1 MHSGGDYDQEDPPT
15 KAQPKPGEFVSPQ
28 MEMNYKINE
37 FALDAVMWVDGAA
50 ELSAL
55 KWGATKLFVK
65 GLFSAE
71 TKILVQFGKGQN
83 QISHAFRH
91 VEAMGLSKDV
101 VKSAIMKDIPRI
113 AKNMPY
119 GQSINTTIKV
129 SNQQIIYSSYKLPN
143 GTINIGRITGLTK

>member
-1 MHSGGDYDQEDPPT
+1 MHSDGDYDQEDPPT
-15 KAQPKPGEFVSPQ
+15 KAQQEGFVSEQ
-28 MEMNYKINE
+28 QRMNLEINK

-50 ELSAL
+50 ELSAV
-55 KWGATKLFVK
+55 KWGATKLFFK
-65 GLFSAE
+65 GLVSSE

-83 QISHAFRH
+83 QVSHAFRH

-119 GQSINTTIKV
+119 GKSINTTISV

>member
-1 MHSGGDYDQEDPPT
+1 
-15 KAQPKPGEFVSPQ
+15 
-28 MEMNYKINE
+28 MNLEINKVLLE
-37 FALDAVMWVDGAA
+37 GVLWVDGVA

-55 KWGATKLFVK
+55 KWGATKLWAK
-65 GLFSAE
+65 SLFSSE

-83 QISHAFRH
+83 QVSHAFRH